1 MDCLTIDPKTVDLD
15 GLIDIG
21 TKVHGHLGPFLVAGI
36 RLGLLA
42 LELLDSPGYFG
53 IHAESDTGSI
63 TPLSCLT
70 DGIQIGSGCTA
81 GKGNLTVTDARLP
94 QARFTMD
101 DGRSVE
107 IAVREEAVTTFRGME
122 IHAASHWTKE
132 QPLEALFTWKTLSS
146 S

>member
-1 MDCLTIDPKTVDLD
+1 M
-15 GLIDIG
+15 
-21 TKVHGHLGPFLVAGI
+21 HGHLGPFLVAGI

-81 GKGNLTVTDARLP
+81 GKGNLTITDARAAR
-94 QARFTMD
+94 ARFTTD
-101 DGRSVE
+101 KGRSVE
-107 IAVREEAVTTFRGME
+107 ITVREEAVETFRSME
-122 IHAASHWTKE
+122 IHAASDWTKR
-132 QPLEALFTWKTLSS
+132 QPLEVLFTWKTPSS
-146 S
+146 D